1 MKRSSAP
8 LLCVLLILL
17 AACAPPAPTPTLTAA
32 AVLIST
38 PAPTPMPEPTIEEID
53 PTNAP
58 APTPTPAPIGD
69 CPASFAALDSVD
81 RALFGNLT
89 LIQDTF
95 IDRRF
100 TIWDNQ
106 YRLNDIPMLLIRRD
120 RDGVMPGYG
129 FLVNRPDRAGLV
141 NADTFEIP
149 SYFDLGTVYCISPLR
164 GTYGLDTKPY
174 LPWLP
179 LGTSLSAPTRLEEID
194 DFALAL
200 IYGDRTREPNAADR
214 VADPRAVERWASEA
228 VRVGFRRWQIVEGRL
243 NAQFLAS
250 GVNTGLLGVPPTTEQ
265 LALALL
271 EQRVLAAA
279 LRSAATDEQ
288 LLRQFV
294 AVRQLR
300 LARYPNPTR
309 DELAIEKD
317 DGTAEYVAY
326 RFALASGFAQL
337 QAWPERLLARYAG
350 DSPPEPD
357 VDPVAIG
364 RYLRAERPALTGAAL
379 GILLD
384 ALAIPWRPL
393 MAKGQTPFLVLER
406 AYRVLDAERD
416 TLLQQAKL
424 RFGYDELAARAEA
437 ARR

>member
-1 MKRSSAP
+1 MHRSLFILA
-8 LLCVLLILL
+8 LTALL
-17 AACAPPAPTPTLTAA
+17 AACAQPEAQMTPPPAAVVAASPVPAPTPA
-32 AVLIST
+32 
-38 PAPTPMPEPTIEEID
+38 PEPTIEEVD
-53 PTNAP
+53 PTNTP
-58 APTPTPAPIGD
+58 APTPAPNGD
-69 CPASFAALDSVD
+69 CPASFAALDPID
-81 RALFGNLT
+81 RAMFGNLT

-100 TIWDNQ
+100 VIWDNQ

-120 RDGVMPGYG
+120 RAGVTPGYG

-141 NADTFEIP
+141 NVDTFELP
-149 SYFDLGTVYCISPLR
+149 TYFDLGTVYCVSPLPD
-164 GTYGLDTKPY
+164 TYGLDTKPY

-179 LGTSLSAPTRLEEID
+179 LGTNRSAPTRLEQID

-200 IYGDRTREPNAADR
+200 IYGDRTREPRAADR

-243 NAQFLAS
+243 SAQFLSRGA
-250 GVNTGLLGVPPTTEQ
+250 NTSLLGAPPTAEQ

-279 LRSAATDEQ
+279 LRSAAPDEQ

-300 LARYPNPTR
+300 LDRYPDPTR
-309 DELAIEKD
+309 DELAIEKE

-357 VDPVAIG
+357 VDPMAIR
-364 RYLRAERPALTGAAL
+364 RYLREERPALVGAAL
-379 GILLD
+379 GVLLD
-384 ALAIPWRPL
+384 ALAIPWRGQ
-393 MAKGQTPFLVLER
+393 MAKGQTPFLVLES

-416 TLLQQAKL
+416 TLLQQAKAS
-424 RFGYDELAARAEA
+424 FGYDELLARAEA